1 MSVVI
6 RGIILPG
13 GMDDLAEDIDATFTN
28 WLFAPFT
35 TMSIKR
41 QPRKGD
47 LNEPVHIIGHSLGAN
62 AALRMANSLGDAGVP
77 VGVVIMLD
85 PTVSQRIRHGSA
97 KTAFQSSDL
106 RARIIDGAINISRND
121 LDHMELT
128 TDPKIR
134 RFILDSLGRSVG
146 RKKLS
151 SLGKAFITSLEAVV
165 TSRYW
170 DAPGKVWTVG
180 IGHTKAAGP
189 PDPEYITKPMTQE
202 GLLRIFDRDVE
213 VYEARVND
221 AIDVPLKQHQFDALV
236 SFDFNTG
243 GIYRSRTRKLIN
255 EKKYEEGG
263 KAMMGWTK
271 PSILEA
277 RRKREVNL
285 FLNGDYGNLRAKVY
299 PAKDGKVQWTQGT
312 TFDAATAFT

>member
-1 MSVVI
+1 MIVVI
-6 RGIILPG
+6 RGLFLPG
-13 GMDDLAEDIDATFTN
+13 GMDDLAEDIDAEFTN
-28 WLFAPFT
+28 WLLAPFKT
-35 TMSIKR
+35 YSIKYR
-41 QPRKGD
+41 YYHND

-62 AALRMANSLGDAGVP
+62 AALRMANSLGDAGVL

-97 KTAFQSSDL
+97 KTAFQSRDL
-106 RARIIDGAINISRND
+106 RARNIQGAINISRND
-121 LDHMELT
+121 LDHMGLT

-146 RKKLS
+146 RSKLS

-165 TSRYW
+165 TSRYK
-170 DAPGKVWTVG
+170 DVAGVWTVG
-180 IGHTKAAGP
+180 IGHTSAAGP
-189 PDPEYITKPMTQE
+189 PDPENITKPMTQE
-202 GLLRIFDRDVE
+202 GLLRIFERDVE

-255 EKKYEEGG
+255 QKKYKEGG
-263 KAMMGWTK
+263 EALMGWVK

-299 PAKDGKVQWTQGT
+299 PAENGKVQWTKGVE
-312 TFDAATAFT
+312 FNAATAFT